1 MPNSFYGRQRPLYVP
16 PSSLEYVKVRMT
28 TTTRKT
34 MMETEPLTEVSKR
47 IVIFGAAGDL
57 CKRKL
62 IPALFE
68 LWKKNLLPK
77 GLLIVGASRRDLPK
91 ETWLNHL
98 GDYPQDFT
106 AWLDFISCD
115 LDCQESLNKLH
126 DESADTT
133 YFLSVP
139 PSTYGAAITNLKE
152 AGFLDDPQ
160 RSRVVIEKPFGYD
173 YKSAC
178 NLQSVVE
185 RHLRE
190 KQVYRIDHYLGKD
203 TVNNILATRF
213 SNILLEPLWS
223 RQYIEEVQIFATE
236 TLGCEGRSQYYD
248 GSGVVRDMLQNHML
262 QVLALIAMEAPCK
275 MTATEIRRE
284 KTKVLA
290 ATRLGY
296 KTIFGQYEGYKS
308 EDGVDPNSA
317 TPTFVAGD
325 LYVDNWRWEGVPFHF
340 MTGKKMPYGC
350 VEVVVKLKAPPQQL
364 FEGHEYNDR
373 IVMRLQPHPHFD
385 IRIDMKAP
393 GFKNDVETATLTHRY
408 PDWLGVDGYEKLLY
422 DALHDDQSNFV
433 HSEEVLESWRIV
445 DDLLCTG
452 EYCPIRTVPYL
463 YSGGTWGPQY
473 KTDFITKWD
482 YPA

>member
-1 MPNSFYGRQRPLYVP
+1 MPFQSWQYPLYYP
-16 PSSLEYVKVRMT
+16 RSISGYEKVKIT
-28 TTTRKT
+28 TTTQTTT
-34 MMETEPLTEVSKR
+34 MEMDVLTKR
-47 IVIFGAAGDL
+47 IVIFGATGDL

-62 IPALFE
+62 IPALYQ
-68 LWKKNLLPK
+68 LWCKHLLPK
-77 GLLIVGASRRDLPK
+77 DLLIVGASRREITK
-91 ETWLNHL
+91 QCWLEKL
-98 GDYPQDFT
+98 GDYPEDFT
-106 AWLDFISCD
+106 HWLDFVSCD
-115 LDCQESLNKLH
+115 LSNPESLMKLH

-133 YFLSVP
+133 FFLSVP
-139 PSTYGAAITNLKE
+139 PSTYADAITNLKQ
-152 AGFLDDPQ
+152 AGFLDEPE

-173 YKSAC
+173 YKSASD
-178 NLQSVVE
+178 LQSVVS

-213 SNILLEPLWS
+213 SNILLEPLRN

-236 TLGCEGRSQYYD
+236 TLGCEGRSQYYED
-248 GSGVVRDMLQNHML
+248 AGVVRDMLQNHML

-275 MTATEIRRE
+275 MNATEIRRE

-296 KTIFGQYEGYKS
+296 KTIFGQYDGYRNEEGVGKWS
-308 EDGVDPNSA
+308 E

-325 LYVDNWRWEGVPFHF
+325 IYIDNWRWEGVPFHF
-340 MTGKKMPYGC
+340 MSGKKMPYQC
-350 VEVVVKLKAPPQQL
+350 VEVVIKLKAPPQQL

-373 IVMRLQPHPHFD
+373 IVMRLQPHAHFD

-393 GFKNDVETATLTHRY
+393 GFNNDVETATLTHRY

-422 DALHDDQSNFV
+422 DALNDDQSNFV

-445 DDLLCTG
+445 DDLLCVG
-452 EYCPIRTVPYL
+452 DSCPIRTVPFL
-463 YSGGTWGPQY
+463 HGEGLWGPTH
-473 KTDFITKWD
+473 KTEFITKWD